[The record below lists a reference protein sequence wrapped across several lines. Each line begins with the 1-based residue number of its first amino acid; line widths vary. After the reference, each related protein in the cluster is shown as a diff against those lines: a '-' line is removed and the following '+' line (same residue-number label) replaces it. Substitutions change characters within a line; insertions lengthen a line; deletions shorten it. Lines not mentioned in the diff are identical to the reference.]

1 MLMLNVP
8 SVARITMWGLAMTK
22 IPNHK
27 IEKEILALRPFE
39 NYNGTI
45 VATLENGFYAIRHWE
60 TQILMYDTL
69 NSEIIYLT
77 PGVISQT
84 TGRLVGRILRSLPR
98 KAIENYL
105 LASNLTGYERS
116 RIVRMA
122 GLEVHLP

>member
-1 MLMLNVP
+1 MLMSNVQ
-8 SVARITMWGLAMTK
+8 SVAKITAWGMAMTK

-27 IEKEILALRPFE
+27 IDKEILALSPFR
-39 NYNGTI
+39 NYNETI
-45 VATLENGFYAIRHWE
+45 IATREDGIYTVQHWQ
-60 TQILMYDTL
+60 TQILKYDIS

-98 KAIENYL
+98 QAVENYL
-105 LASNLTGYERS
+105 LASDLTGYERS

-122 GLEVHLP
+122 GLESHLP